1 MLEAAGDTEGAKEAR
16 RKLREQRK
24 DYREYSNEHG
34 LSVHNDRLT
43 VVKVKNG
50 DPSYK
55 NIYTSGIDKS
65 RGSGIIKN
73 IKLPNEIHSVKG
85 MSDELANEISNS
97 FDRIRSEYDVK
108 IDSTPVKP
116 LGKGF
121 ENVPFQFQPNS
132 NGVSFSLDIV
142 INSDYDFNGSLEAF
156 EERIMKTYSSGLL
169 TSQSVEDLLWHEAV
183 HVMTF
188 QNCSNYREILS
199 LNDKLMPMYEKG
211 VSKYSDRCFDGTE
224 TMAEAFVKKRHGYQI
239 PESIDELLKYYVERW
254 RK

>member
-1 MLEAAGDTEGAKEAR
+1 MLKILCLILRGNAGLTE
-16 RKLREQRK
+16 
-24 DYREYSNEHG
+24 
-34 LSVHNDRLT
+34 
-43 VVKVKNG
+43 
-50 DPSYK
+50 
-55 NIYTSGIDKS
+55 SGK
-65 RGSGIIKN
+65 SGIIKN
-73 IKLPNEIHSVKG
+73 IELPSEIHNIIG
-85 MSDELANEISNS
+85 MSKELSDEINNS
-97 FDRIRSEYDVK
+97 FGRILERYDVRFDN
-108 IDSTPVKP
+108 IPVKS

-169 TSQSVEDLLWHEAV
+169 TSQSVEDLLWHEAA